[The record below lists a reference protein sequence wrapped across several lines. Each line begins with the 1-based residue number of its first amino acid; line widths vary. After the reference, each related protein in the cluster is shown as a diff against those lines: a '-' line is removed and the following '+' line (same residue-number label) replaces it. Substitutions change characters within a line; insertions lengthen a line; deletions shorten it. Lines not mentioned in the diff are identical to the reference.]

1 MRAGGAATMSKRWY
15 NEHRRDPWRR
25 KAKSSG
31 YRSRSAYKLIQCQEK
46 FNLIRKGDTILDVGC
61 HPGGWSQVAVEL
73 GGDEGRV
80 IGIDLKPCE
89 PIQGVELLVGDI
101 TEIGTQ
107 EKLLKLLDGEPINS
121 IVSDISPGLTGQ
133 YEMDQA
139 ISLDLICLVM
149 DFSLPIL
156 NKGGSFVTKVFQGRG
171 IEAVVEAA
179 KLNFSKVQRFSP
191 VASRNSSSE
200 TYLVCKNKLPKPR
213 GKDVDISIREFVESS
228 LVEDG
233 FVTVPNE
240 SESVVDGKIG
250 FTLHRAR
257 D

>member
-1 MRAGGAATMSKRWY
+1 MSKRWY

-31 YRSRSAYKLIQCQEK
+31 YRSRSAYKLLQCQEK
-46 FNLIRKGDTILDVGC
+46 FNLIREGDTILDVGC
-61 HPGGWSQVAVEL
+61 HPGGWSQVSVEL
-73 GGDEGRV
+73 GGGEGRV

-89 PIQGVELLVGDI
+89 PIPGVELLVGDI
-101 TEIGTQ
+101 TEVGTQ
-107 EKLLKLLDGEPINS
+107 DNLLGLLDGAPIHS

-139 ISLDLICLVM
+139 ISLDLVCLVM
-149 DFSLPIL
+149 DFSLPLL

-200 TYLVCKNKLPKPR
+200 TYLVCKNKLPRTR
-213 GKDVDISIREFVESS
+213 GKDGDFSVRDYVEAS
-228 LVEDG
+228 LAKDG
-233 FVTVPNE
+233 FVTSEDE
-240 SESVVDGKIG
+240 SDSEVSGKIG

-257 D
+257 DD

>member
-1 MRAGGAATMSKRWY
+1 MSKRWY
-15 NEHRRDPWRR
+15 NEHRRDPWRK

-31 YRSRSAYKLIQCQEK
+31 YRSRSAYKLLQCQEK
-46 FNLIRKGDTILDVGC
+46 FNLIREGDTILDVGC

-73 GGDEGRV
+73 AGEEGRV

-89 PIQGVELLVGDI
+89 PILGVELLVGDI
-101 TEIGTQ
+101 TEGDTQ
-107 EKLLKLLDGEPINS
+107 DKLLELLDGNPIHS

-139 ISLDLICLVM
+139 ISLDLVCLVM
-149 DFSLPIL
+149 DFSLPLL

-171 IEAVVEAA
+171 IEAVAQAA

-200 TYLVCKNKLPKPR
+200 TYLVCKNKLPKIR
-213 GKDVDISIREFVESS
+213 GKDEDFSVRDFVESS
-228 LVEDG
+228 LAEEG
-233 FVTVPNE
+233 FITEVDEPNIEE
-240 SESVVDGKIG
+240 SGKVG
-250 FTLHRAR
+250 FTLHRSR
-257 D
+257 DE